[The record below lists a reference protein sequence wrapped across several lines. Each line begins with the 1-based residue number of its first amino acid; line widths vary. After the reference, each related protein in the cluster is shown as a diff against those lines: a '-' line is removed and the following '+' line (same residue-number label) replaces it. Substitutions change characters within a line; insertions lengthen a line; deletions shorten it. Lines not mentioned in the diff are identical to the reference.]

1 MEQTN
6 QNHEQQFRCT
16 GDCINCNRAQR
27 EYCGAQ
33 KGYDNQRLLL
43 EMQKTLAVMSGT
55 VEELKHKVA
64 SIQDNEA
71 MVFAPDNE
79 DADVT
84 QQPTGLIGES
94 SERSGTAQEGDGAE

>member
-6 QNHEQQFRCT
+6 QNQEQQFRCT

-33 KGYDNQRLLL
+33 KGYDNQQLLL
-43 EMQKTLAVMSGT
+43 EMQKTLAAMSGT

-64 SIQDNEA
+64 AIQDNEA
-71 MVFAPDNE
+71 MVFDPNNE
-79 DADVT
+79 TAVVI
-84 QQPTGLIGES
+84 QQPTEHITGS
-94 SERSGTAQEGDGAE
+94 SEGIAQEGDGAEE

>member
-6 QNHEQQFRCT
+6 QNQEQQFRCT

-43 EMQKTLAVMSGT
+43 EMQKTLAAMSGT
-55 VEELKHKVA
+55 VEELKHKVSA
-64 SIQDNEA
+64 IQDNEA
-71 MVFAPDNE
+71 MVFDPSNE
-79 DADVT
+79 DKGVA
-84 QQPTGLIGES
+84 QQPTGTI
-94 SERSGTAQEGDGAE
+94 

>member
-6 QNHEQQFRCT
+6 QNQEQQFRCT

-33 KGYDNQRLLL
+33 KGYDNWLLLL
-43 EMQKTLAVMSGT
+43 EMQKTLAAMSGT

-64 SIQDNEA
+64 AIQDNEA
-71 MVFAPDNE
+71 MVFDPNNDTTA
-79 DADVT
+79 VI
-84 QQPTGLIGES
+84 QQPTEHIEGI
-94 SERSGTAQEGDGAE
+94 SEGIAQEGDGAEK

>member
-6 QNHEQQFRCT
+6 QNQEQQFRCT

-33 KGYDNQRLLL
+33 KGYDNWILLL
-43 EMQKTLAVMSGT
+43 EMQKTLAAMSGT

-64 SIQDNEA
+64 AIQDNEA
-71 MVFAPDNE
+71 MVFDPSNE
-79 DADVT
+79 AAAVI
-84 QQPTGLIGES
+84 QQHPGLKEGQS
-94 SERSGTAQEGDGAE
+94 SETAQKGDCVEE

>member
-6 QNHEQQFRCT
+6 QNQEPQFRCT

-43 EMQKTLAVMSGT
+43 EMQKTLAAMSGT

-64 SIQDNEA
+64 AIQDNEA
-71 MVFAPDNE
+71 MVFDPSNE
-79 DADVT
+79 TAAVI
-84 QQPTGLIGES
+84 QQQQGMMERRT
-94 SERSGTAQEGDGAE
+94 SETAQEGDGAEE

>member
-6 QNHEQQFRCT
+6 QNQEQQFRCT

-43 EMQKTLAVMSGT
+43 EMQKTLASMSGT
-55 VEELKHKVA
+55 VEELKHKVSA
-64 SIQDNEA
+64 IQDNEA
-71 MVFAPDNE
+71 MVFDPNNE
-79 DADVT
+79 TAVVI
-84 QQPTGLIGES
+84 QQPTEHIAGS
-94 SERSGTAQEGDGAE
+94 SEGIAQEGDGAE

>member
-1 MEQTN
+1 MDQNSQN
-6 QNHEQQFRCT
+6 QEQQFRCT

-43 EMQKTLAVMSGT
+43 EMQKTLAAMSGT

-64 SIQDNEA
+64 AIQDNEA
-71 MVFAPDNE
+71 MVFDPGNE
-79 DADVT
+79 TAAVI
-84 QQPTGLIGES
+84 QQHPGL
-94 SERSGTAQEGDGAE
+94 TEG

>member
-6 QNHEQQFRCT
+6 QNQEQQFRCT

-43 EMQKTLAVMSGT
+43 EMQKTLAAMSGT

-64 SIQDNEA
+64 AIQDNET
-71 MVFAPDNE
+71 MVFDPSNE
-79 DADVT
+79 DADAAQLPKELVT
-84 QQPTGLIGES
+84 GQS
-94 SERSGTAQEGDGAE
+94 SGTAQKGDGVEE

>member
-6 QNHEQQFRCT
+6 QNQEPQFRCT

-33 KGYDNQRLLL
+33 KGYDNQQLLL

-55 VEELKHKVA
+55 VEELKHKVVA
-64 SIQDNEA
+64 IQDNEA
-71 MVFAPDNE
+71 MVFDPNNKTA
-79 DADVT
+79 AVI
-84 QQPTGLIGES
+84 QQQQGMMERRT
-94 SERSGTAQEGDGAE
+94 SETAQEGDGAEE